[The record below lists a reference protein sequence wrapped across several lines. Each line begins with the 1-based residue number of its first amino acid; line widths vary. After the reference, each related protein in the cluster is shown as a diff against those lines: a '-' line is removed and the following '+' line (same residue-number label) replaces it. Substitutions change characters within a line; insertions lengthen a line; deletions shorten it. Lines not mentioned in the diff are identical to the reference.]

1 MLPLINGLQT
11 LKTDL
16 GLVKGLP
23 HFLLPSA
30 FTITCGLNL
39 WPTCSRPMKHPWPEA
54 QRLLFRALAV
64 PSGLNLWPTCS
75 RPMKHPWPEAQR
87 LLFQALAVLSG
98 SGDLQCCYT
107 LQGYNDR
114 LSRIYTNGKPH

>member
-30 FTITCGLNL
+30 FTITC
-39 WPTCSRPMKHPWPEA
+39 
-54 QRLLFRALAV
+54 
-64 PSGLNLWPTCS
+64 GLNLWPTCS